1 MQSITIRALDILPT
15 FRMRFS
21 MPAPFRLTPVTLG
34 LSAFLSSGFAYSA
47 TELPATAIS
56 AEAQADD
63 PRVTI
68 SNTATRTST
77 PVRYVPQ
84 AIDSIKTS
92 NVAQY
97 GTHDIGDALSGMP
110 NVSSSADTRF
120 DSLRIRGF
128 DASNDFYL
136 DGIRDDSQYKRDL
149 HNVERVE
156 VLKGPAAVLYG
167 RGSQGGIVN
176 RVSKMPVPG
185 RRSTIEA
192 QGGSEDLRSLYADLS
207 ADPSENISL
216 RLNMGNMDENSF
228 RDGVSGNR
236 QLFAP
241 SMSWQLTPDLNWLV
255 QYEYSRYNRTPD
267 RGIPG
272 VNGRPAEVGR
282 DTTYGNEHDF
292 IDDKTQSLRSK
303 LTYELNDNWQLRQT
317 LGVFKLDSDFDNT
330 YLTGYT
336 PATHKVTR
344 QHWQQDLTTRNVY
357 NNLELEGAFDTFG
370 LEHRLLTGIETGSQ
384 RRDPKLYNAATGRT
398 PGAQAV
404 PALDLFNPNRD
415 RRHTGAMQRSSS
427 SHTDVESRA
436 VYVQD
441 QLRLNDQWQV
451 LAGLRYDTFDIEST
465 NKLKNMSEDRDS
477 HSTSPRVGLVWTPLH
492 DHSFYA
498 SWSKTFSPVGGG
510 LIGITPGAAGNSN
523 DLSPELTRQK
533 EIGVKSDWLDD
544 RLSTTLAIYDLE
556 LYNRRTTDPNDP
568 TLTIMTG
575 LQRSRG
581 IELTATGKIVGNWY
595 VRGGVGVQ
603 DAKIEKDNN
612 GLKGKRINNVAKHNG
627 SLFLTWKPEMG
638 WYGETGLTLVGQRYA
653 DNANT
658 TVLPGYGRWDAL
670 VGYRFKDWD
679 LRAALNNIT
688 DREYYASATS
698 QYQIQPGAPRSVV
711 MTGTY
716 SF

>member
-1 MQSITIRALDILPT
+1 
-15 FRMRFS
+15 

-34 LSAFLSSGFAYSA
+34 LSAFLSSGFACAA

-56 AEAQADD
+56 AEALADD
-63 PRVTI
+63 PRVKI
-68 SNTATRTST
+68 SSTATRTST
-77 PVRYVPQ
+77 PLRYVPQ

-92 NVAQY
+92 NVANY
-97 GTHDIGDALSGMP
+97 GTNDIGDALSGMP

-149 HNVERVE
+149 HNIERVE

-176 RVSKMPVPG
+176 RVSKMPEFG
-185 RRSTIEA
+185 RRSTLEA
-192 QGGSEDLRSLYADLS
+192 QLGSEDLRSLYADLS
-207 ADPSENISL
+207 ADPSENLSL

-228 RDGVSGNR
+228 RDDVSGNR

-272 VNGRPAEVGR
+272 INGRPADVGR
-282 DTTYGNEHDF
+282 DTTYGNGHDF
-292 IDDKTQSLRSK
+292 IDDKSQSLRSK
-303 LTYELNDNWQLRQT
+303 LTYAINDDWQLRQT

-330 YLTGYT
+330 YLTGFDKKT
-336 PATHKVTR
+336 NKVTR

-357 NNLELEGAFDTFG
+357 NNVELEGGFDTFG
-370 LEHRLLTGIETGSQ
+370 LEHRLLTGIEIGSQ
-384 RRDPKLYNAATGRT
+384 RRDPTLYNAATSG
-398 PGAQAV
+398 PGSSAV
-404 PALDLFNPNRD
+404 PALDLNNPD
-415 RRHTGAMQRSSS
+415 RNLRHTGRMQVSSD
-427 SHTDVESRA
+427 SHTEVESRA

-441 QLRLNDQWQV
+441 QLRLNDQWQL

-465 NKLKNMSEDRDS
+465 NKLRNISEDRDS
-477 HSTSPRVGLVWTPLH
+477 HSTSPRVGLVWTPLQN
-492 DHSFYA
+492 HSFYA

-575 LQRSRG
+575 VQRSRG
-581 IELTATGKIVGNWY
+581 IELTATGNIVGHWY
-595 VRGGVGVQ
+595 MRGGVGMQ

-612 GLKGKRINNVAKHNG
+612 GLEGKRINNVAKHNA

-670 VGYRFKDWD
+670 AGYRFKDWD
-679 LRAALNNIT
+679 VRAALNNIT
-688 DREYYASATS
+688 DREYYDSATS

>member
-1 MQSITIRALDILPT
+1 
-15 FRMRFS
+15 

-56 AEAQADD
+56 AEAQAED
-63 PRVTI
+63 PRVKI

-84 AIDSIKTS
+84 AIDSIKTT
-92 NVAQY
+92 NVADY
-97 GTHDIGDALSGMP
+97 GTNDIGDALSGIP

-149 HNVERVE
+149 HNIERVE

-176 RVSKMPVPG
+176 RVSKLPEFG

-192 QGGSEDLRSLYADLS
+192 QGGSDDLRSLYADLS
-207 ADPSENISL
+207 TDPSENLSL

-255 QYEYSRYNRTPD
+255 QYEYSHYNRTPD

-272 VNGRPAEVGR
+272 VNGRPTDVSRE
-282 DTTYGNEHDF
+282 TTYGNDHDF
-292 IDDKTQSLRSK
+292 IDDKAQSLRSK
-303 LTYELNDNWQLRQT
+303 LTYEINDNWQLRQT

-330 YLTGYT
+330 YLTSFDPKT
-336 PATHKVTR
+336 NKVAR

-357 NNLELEGAFDTFG
+357 NNLELEGGFDTFG
-370 LEHRLLTGIETGSQ
+370 LEHRLLTGVEIGSQ

-398 PGAQAV
+398 PGAQPV
-404 PALDLFNPNRD
+404 PSLDLFNPNREL
-415 RRHTGAMQRSSS
+415 RHTGSMQVFSD
-427 SHTDVESRA
+427 SHTEVESRA

-441 QLRLNDQWQV
+441 QLRLNDQWQL

-465 NKLKNMSEDRDS
+465 NQLKNLTEDRDS
-477 HSTSPRVGLVWTPLH
+477 HSTSPRFGIVWTPLQN
-492 DHSFYA
+492 HSFYA

-523 DLSPELTRQK
+523 DLSPELTKQK

-544 RLSTTLAIYDLE
+544 RLSTTLAVYDLE
-556 LYNRRTTDPNDP
+556 LYNRRTSDPNDP
-568 TLTIMTG
+568 TLTVMTG

-581 IELTATGKIVGNWY
+581 VELTATGKLVGNWY
-595 VRGGVGVQ
+595 MRGGVGVQ
-603 DAKIEKDNN
+603 DTTIEKDNN
-612 GLKGKRINNVAKHNG
+612 GLEGKRVNNVAKHNG

>member
-1 MQSITIRALDILPT
+1 
-15 FRMRFS
+15 

-56 AEAQADD
+56 AEAQAED
-63 PRVTI
+63 PRVKI
-68 SNTATRTST
+68 SSTATRTST

-84 AIDSIKTS
+84 AIDSLKTT
-92 NVAQY
+92 NVADY
-97 GTHDIGDALSGMP
+97 GTNDIGDALSGIP

-149 HNVERVE
+149 HNIERVE

-176 RVSKMPVPG
+176 RVSKLPEFG

-192 QGGSEDLRSLYADLS
+192 QGGSDDLRSLYADLS
-207 ADPSENISL
+207 TDPSENLSL

-272 VNGRPAEVGR
+272 VNGRPADVGR
-282 DTTYGNEHDF
+282 DTTYGNDHDF
-292 IDDKTQSLRSK
+292 IDDKAQSLRSK
-303 LTYELNDNWQLRQT
+303 LTYEINDNWQLRQT
-317 LGVFKLDSDFDNT
+317 LSVFKLDSDFDNT
-330 YLTGYT
+330 YLTSFDPKT
-336 PATHKVTR
+336 NKVAR

-357 NNLELEGAFDTFG
+357 NNLELEGGFDTFG
-370 LEHRLLTGIETGSQ
+370 LEHRLLTGVEIGSQ

-398 PGAQAV
+398 PGAQPV
-404 PALDLFNPNRD
+404 PSLDLFNPNREL
-415 RRHTGAMQRSSS
+415 RHTGSMQVFSD
-427 SHTDVESRA
+427 SHTEVESRA

-441 QLRLNDQWQV
+441 QLRLNDQWQL

-465 NKLKNMSEDRDS
+465 NQLKNLTEDRDS
-477 HSTSPRVGLVWTPLH
+477 HSTSPRFGIVWTPLQN
-492 DHSFYA
+492 HSFYA

-523 DLSPELTRQK
+523 DLSPELTKQK

-544 RLSTTLAIYDLE
+544 RLSTTLAVYDLE
-556 LYNRRTTDPNDP
+556 LYNRRTSDPNDP
-568 TLTIMTG
+568 TLTVMTG

-581 IELTATGKIVGNWY
+581 VELTATGKLVGNWY
-595 VRGGVGVQ
+595 MRGGVGVQ
-603 DAKIEKDNN
+603 DTTIEKDNN
-612 GLKGKRINNVAKHNG
+612 GLEGKRVNNVAKHNG

>member
-1 MQSITIRALDILPT
+1 
-15 FRMRFS
+15 

-63 PRVTI
+63 PRVKL
-68 SNTATRTST
+68 SSTATRTST

-92 NVAQY
+92 NVANY
-97 GTHDIGDALSGMP
+97 GTNDIADALSGMP

-149 HNVERVE
+149 HNIERVE

-176 RVSKMPVPG
+176 RVSKMPEFG

-192 QGGSEDLRSLYADLS
+192 QAGSEDLRSLYADLS
-207 ADPSENISL
+207 TDPSENISL

-272 VNGRPAEVGR
+272 VNGRPADVGR
-282 DTTYGNEHDF
+282 DTTYGNDHDF
-292 IDDKTQSLRSK
+292 IDDKSQSLRSK
-303 LTYELNDNWQLRQT
+303 LTYEINDNWQLRQT

-336 PATHKVTR
+336 PATNKVTR

-357 NNLELEGAFDTFG
+357 NNVELEGGFDTFG
-370 LEHRLLTGIETGSQ
+370 LEHRLLTGIEIGSQ

-398 PGAQAV
+398 PGAQPV
-404 PALDLFNPNRD
+404 PSLDLYNPNRD
-415 RRHTGAMQRSSS
+415 LRHTGSMQVSSS
-427 SHTDVESRA
+427 SHTEVESRA

-441 QLRLNDQWQV
+441 QLRLNDQWQ
-451 LAGLRYDTFDIEST
+451 LLGGLRYDTFDIEST
-465 NKLKNMSEDRDS
+465 NKLRNISEDRDS
-477 HSTSPRVGLVWTPLH
+477 HSTSPRVGLVWTPLQN
-492 DHSFYA
+492 HSFYA

-510 LIGITPGAAGNSN
+510 LIGITPGAAGNTN
-523 DLSPELTRQK
+523 DLSPELTKQK
-533 EIGVKSDWLDD
+533 EIGVKSDWFDD

-556 LYNRRTTDPNDP
+556 LYNRRTSDPNDP
-568 TLTIMTG
+568 TLTVMSG

-581 IELTATGKIVGNWY
+581 IELTATGNIVGNWY
-595 VRGGVGVQ
+595 MRGGVGVQ

-612 GLKGKRINNVAKHNG
+612 GLEGKRINNVAKHNG

-679 LRAALNNIT
+679 LRTALNNIT

>member
-1 MQSITIRALDILPT
+1 
-15 FRMRFS
+15 

-56 AEAQADD
+56 AEEQAED
-63 PRVTI
+63 PRVKI

-92 NVAQY
+92 NVADY
-97 GTHDIGDALSGMP
+97 GTNDIGDALSGIP

-149 HNVERVE
+149 HNIERVE

-176 RVSKMPVPG
+176 RVSKLPEFG

-192 QGGSEDLRSLYADLS
+192 QGGSDDLRSLYADLS
-207 ADPSENISL
+207 TDPSENLSL

-272 VNGRPAEVGR
+272 VNGRPADVGR
-282 DTTYGNEHDF
+282 DTTYGNDHDF
-292 IDDKTQSLRSK
+292 IDDKAQSLRSK
-303 LTYELNDNWQLRQT
+303 LTYEINDNWQLRQT

-330 YLTGYT
+330 YLTGFDPKT
-336 PATHKVTR
+336 NKVAR

-357 NNLELEGAFDTFG
+357 NNLELEGGFDTFG
-370 LEHRLLTGIETGSQ
+370 LEHRLLTGVEIGSQ
-384 RRDPKLYNAATGRT
+384 RRDPKLYNAATGKT
-398 PGAQAV
+398 PGAQPV
-404 PALDLFNPNRD
+404 PSLDLFNPNREL
-415 RRHTGAMQRSSS
+415 RHTGSMQVFSD
-427 SHTDVESRA
+427 SHTEVESRA

-441 QLRLNDQWQV
+441 QLRLNDQWQL

-465 NKLKNMSEDRDS
+465 NQLKNLTEDRDS
-477 HSTSPRVGLVWTPLH
+477 HSTSPRFGIVWTPLQN
-492 DHSFYA
+492 HSFYA

-523 DLSPELTRQK
+523 DLSPELTKQK
-533 EIGVKSDWLDD
+533 EIGVKSDWLND
-544 RLSTTLAIYDLE
+544 RLSTTLAVYDLE
-556 LYNRRTTDPNDP
+556 LYNRRTSDPNDP
-568 TLTIMTG
+568 TLTVMTG

-581 IELTATGKIVGNWY
+581 IELTATGKLVGNWY
-595 VRGGVGVQ
+595 MRGGVGVQ
-603 DAKIEKDNN
+603 DTTIEKDNN
-612 GLKGKRINNVAKHNG
+612 GLEGKRVNNVAKHNG

>member
-1 MQSITIRALDILPT
+1 
-15 FRMRFS
+15 MRFS

-34 LSAFLSSGFAYSA
+34 LSAVLSSGFAYSA

-56 AEAQADD
+56 AEEQAED
-63 PRVTI
+63 PRVKI
-68 SNTATRTST
+68 STTATRTST

-92 NVAQY
+92 NVADY
-97 GTHDIGDALSGMP
+97 GTNDIGDALSGIP

-149 HNVERVE
+149 HNIERVE

-176 RVSKMPVPG
+176 RVSKLPEFG

-207 ADPSENISL
+207 TDPSENLSL

-228 RDGVSGNR
+228 RNGVSGNR

-241 SMSWQLTPDLNWLV
+241 SMSWQLAPDLNWLV

-272 VNGRPAEVGR
+272 VNGRPADVGR
-282 DTTYGNEHDF
+282 DTTYGNDHDF
-292 IDDKTQSLRSK
+292 IDDKAQSLRSK
-303 LTYELNDNWQLRQT
+303 LTYEINDNWQLRQT

-330 YLTGYT
+330 YLTGFDPKT
-336 PATHKVTR
+336 NKVAR

-357 NNLELEGAFDTFG
+357 NNLELEGGFDTFG
-370 LEHRLLTGIETGSQ
+370 LEHRLLAGVEIGSQ
-384 RRDPKLYNAATGRT
+384 RRDPKLYNAATGKT
-398 PGAQAV
+398 PGAQPV
-404 PALDLFNPNRD
+404 PSLDLFNPNREL
-415 RRHTGAMQRSSS
+415 RHTGSMQVFSD
-427 SHTDVESRA
+427 SHTEVESRA
-436 VYVQD
+436 VYLQD
-441 QLRLNDQWQV
+441 QLRLNDQWQL

-465 NKLKNMSEDRDS
+465 NQLKNLTEDRDS
-477 HSTSPRVGLVWTPLH
+477 HSTSPRFGIVWTPLQN
-492 DHSFYA
+492 HSFYA

-523 DLSPELTRQK
+523 DLSPELTKQK
-533 EIGVKSDWLDD
+533 EIGVKSDWLND
-544 RLSTTLAIYDLE
+544 RLSTTLAVYDLE
-556 LYNRRTTDPNDP
+556 LYNRRTSDPNDP
-568 TLTIMTG
+568 TLTVMTG

-581 IELTATGKIVGNWY
+581 IELTATGKLVGNWY
-595 VRGGVGVQ
+595 MRGGVGVQ
-603 DAKIEKDNN
+603 DTTIEKDNN
-612 GLKGKRINNVAKHNG
+612 GLEGKRVNNVAKHNG

-670 VGYRFKDWD
+670 LGYRFKDWD

>member
-1 MQSITIRALDILPT
+1 
-15 FRMRFS
+15 
-21 MPAPFRLTPVTLG
+21 MPAPFSLTPVTLG
-34 LSAFLSSGFAYSA
+34 LSAVLSSGFAYSA

-56 AEAQADD
+56 AEEQAED
-63 PRVTI
+63 PRVKI
-68 SNTATRTST
+68 STTATRTMT

-92 NVAQY
+92 NVADY
-97 GTHDIGDALSGMP
+97 GTNDIGDALSGIP

-149 HNVERVE
+149 HNIERVE

-176 RVSKMPVPG
+176 RVSKLPEFG

-207 ADPSENISL
+207 TDPSENLSL
-216 RLNMGNMDENSF
+216 RLNMGNMDESSF

-272 VNGRPAEVGR
+272 VNGRPADVSRE
-282 DTTYGNEHDF
+282 TTYGNDHDF
-292 IDDKTQSLRSK
+292 IDDKAQSLRSK
-303 LTYELNDNWQLRQT
+303 LTYEINDNWQLRQT

-330 YLTGYT
+330 YLTSFDPKT
-336 PATHKVTR
+336 NKVAR

-357 NNLELEGAFDTFG
+357 NNLELEGGFDTFG
-370 LEHRLLTGIETGSQ
+370 LEHRLLTGVEIGSQ

-398 PGAQAV
+398 PGAQPV
-404 PALDLFNPNRD
+404 PSLDLFNPNREL
-415 RRHTGAMQRSSS
+415 RHTGSMQVFSD
-427 SHTDVESRA
+427 SHTEVESRA

-441 QLRLNDQWQV
+441 QLRLNEQWQL

-465 NKLKNMSEDRDS
+465 NQLKNLTEDRDS
-477 HSTSPRVGLVWTPLH
+477 HSTSPRFGIVWTPLQN
-492 DHSFYA
+492 HSFYA

-523 DLSPELTRQK
+523 DLSPELTKQK

-544 RLSTTLAIYDLE
+544 RLSTTLAVYDLE
-556 LYNRRTTDPNDP
+556 LYNRRTSDPNDP
-568 TLTIMTG
+568 TLTVMTG

-581 IELTATGKIVGNWY
+581 VELTATGKLVGNWY
-595 VRGGVGVQ
+595 MRGGVGVQ
-603 DAKIEKDNN
+603 DTTIEKDNN
-612 GLKGKRINNVAKHNG
+612 GLEGKRVNNVAKHNG

-670 VGYRFKDWD
+670 LGYRFKDWD

>member
-1 MQSITIRALDILPT
+1 
-15 FRMRFS
+15 

-34 LSAFLSSGFAYSA
+34 LSAFLSSSFAYSA

-63 PRVTI
+63 PRVKL
-68 SNTATRTST
+68 SSTATRTAT

-92 NVAQY
+92 NVANY
-97 GTHDIGDALSGMP
+97 GTKDIADALSGMP

-149 HNVERVE
+149 HNIERVE

-176 RVSKMPVPG
+176 RVSKMPEFG

-192 QGGSEDLRSLYADLS
+192 QAGSEDLRSLYADLS
-207 ADPSENISL
+207 TDPSENISL

-272 VNGRPAEVGR
+272 VNGRPADVGR
-282 DTTYGNEHDF
+282 DTTYGNDHDF
-292 IDDKTQSLRSK
+292 IDDKSQSLRSK
-303 LTYELNDNWQLRQT
+303 LTYEINDNWQLRQT

-336 PATHKVTR
+336 PAANKVTR

-357 NNLELEGAFDTFG
+357 NNLELEGGFDTFG
-370 LEHRLLTGIETGSQ
+370 LEHRLLTGVEIGSQ

-398 PGAQAV
+398 PGAQPV
-404 PALDLFNPNRD
+404 PSLDLYNPNRD
-415 RRHTGAMQRSSS
+415 LRHTGSMQVSSS
-427 SHTDVESRA
+427 SHTEVESRA

-441 QLRLNDQWQV
+441 QLRLNDQWQL

-465 NKLKNMSEDRDS
+465 NKLRNISEDRDS
-477 HSTSPRVGLVWTPLH
+477 HSTSPRVGLVWTPLQN
-492 DHSFYA
+492 HSFYA

-510 LIGITPGAAGNSN
+510 LIGITPGAAGNTN
-523 DLSPELTRQK
+523 DLSPELTKQK
-533 EIGVKSDWLDD
+533 EIGVKSDWFDD

-568 TLTIMTG
+568 TLTVMSG

-581 IELTATGKIVGNWY
+581 IELTATGNIVGNWY
-595 VRGGVGVQ
+595 MRGGVGVQ

-612 GLKGKRINNVAKHNG
+612 GLEGKRINNVAKHNG

-670 VGYRFKDWD
+670 VGYRLKDWD

>member
-1 MQSITIRALDILPT
+1 MC
-15 FRMRFS
+15 FS

-34 LSAFLSSGFAYSA
+34 LSAVLSSGFAYSA

-56 AEAQADD
+56 AEEQAED
-63 PRVTI
+63 PRVKI
-68 SNTATRTST
+68 STTATRTST

-92 NVAQY
+92 NVADY
-97 GTHDIGDALSGMP
+97 GTNDIGDALSGIP

-149 HNVERVE
+149 HNIERVE

-176 RVSKMPVPG
+176 RVSKLPEFG

-207 ADPSENISL
+207 TDPSENLSL

-272 VNGRPAEVGR
+272 VNGRPADVGR
-282 DTTYGNEHDF
+282 DTTYGNDHDF
-292 IDDKTQSLRSK
+292 IDDKAQSLRSK
-303 LTYELNDNWQLRQT
+303 FTYEINDAWQLRQT

-330 YLTGYT
+330 YLTGFDPKT
-336 PATHKVTR
+336 NKVAR

-357 NNLELEGAFDTFG
+357 NNLELEGGFDTFG
-370 LEHRLLTGIETGSQ
+370 LEHRLLTGVEIGSQ
-384 RRDPKLYNAATGRT
+384 RRDPKLYNAATGKT
-398 PGAQAV
+398 PGAQPV
-404 PALDLFNPNRD
+404 PSLDLFNPNREL
-415 RRHTGAMQRSSS
+415 RHTGSMQTFSD
-427 SHTDVESRA
+427 SHTEVESRA

-441 QLRLNDQWQV
+441 QLRLNDQWQL

-465 NKLKNMSEDRDS
+465 NKLKNITEDRDS
-477 HSTSPRVGLVWTPLH
+477 HSTSPRFGIVWTPLQN
-492 DHSFYA
+492 HSFYA

-510 LIGITPGAAGNSN
+510 LIGITPGAAGNTN
-523 DLSPELTRQK
+523 DLSPELTKQK
-533 EIGVKSDWLDD
+533 EIGLKSDWLDD
-544 RLSTTLAIYDLE
+544 RLSTTLAVYDLE
-556 LYNRRTTDPNDP
+556 LYNRRTSDPNDP
-568 TLTIMTG
+568 TLTVMTG

-581 IELTATGKIVGNWY
+581 VELTATGKLVGNWY
-595 VRGGVGVQ
+595 MRGGVGVQ
-603 DAKIEKDNN
+603 DTTIEKDNN
-612 GLKGKRINNVAKHNG
+612 GLEGKRVNNVAKHNG

-670 VGYRFKDWD
+670 LGYRFKDWD

>member
-1 MQSITIRALDILPT
+1 
-15 FRMRFS
+15 

-56 AEAQADD
+56 AEEQAED
-63 PRVTI
+63 PRVKI

-92 NVAQY
+92 NVADY
-97 GTHDIGDALSGMP
+97 GTNDIGDALSGIP

-149 HNVERVE
+149 HNIERVE

-176 RVSKMPVPG
+176 RVSKLPEFG

-207 ADPSENISL
+207 TDPSENLSL

-272 VNGRPAEVGR
+272 VNGRPADVGR
-282 DTTYGNEHDF
+282 DTTYGNDYDF
-292 IDDKTQSLRSK
+292 IDDKAQSLRSK
-303 LTYELNDNWQLRQT
+303 LTYEINDNWQLRQT

-330 YLTGYT
+330 YLTGFDPKT
-336 PATHKVTR
+336 NKVAR

-357 NNLELEGAFDTFG
+357 NNLELEGGFDTFG
-370 LEHRLLTGIETGSQ
+370 LEHRLLTGVEIGSQ
-384 RRDPKLYNAATGRT
+384 RRDPKLYNAATGKT
-398 PGAQAV
+398 PGVQPV
-404 PALDLFNPNRD
+404 PSLDLFNPNREL
-415 RRHTGAMQRSSS
+415 RHTGSMQVFSD
-427 SHTDVESRA
+427 SHTEVESRA

-441 QLRLNDQWQV
+441 QLRLNDQWQL

-465 NKLKNMSEDRDS
+465 NQLKNLTEDRDS
-477 HSTSPRVGLVWTPLH
+477 HSTSPRFGIVWTPLQN
-492 DHSFYA
+492 HSFYA

-523 DLSPELTRQK
+523 DLSPELTKQK
-533 EIGVKSDWLDD
+533 EIGVKSDWLND
-544 RLSTTLAIYDLE
+544 RLSTTLAVYDLE
-556 LYNRRTTDPNDP
+556 LYNRRTSDPNDP
-568 TLTIMTG
+568 TLTVMTG

-581 IELTATGKIVGNWY
+581 IELTATGKLVGNWY
-595 VRGGVGVQ
+595 MRGGVGVQ
-603 DAKIEKDNN
+603 DTTIEKDNN
-612 GLKGKRINNVAKHNG
+612 GLEGKRVNNVAKHNG

-679 LRAALNNIT
+679 LRTALNNIT